1 MSSPETPDQIVQRVA
16 DEARRA
22 AGDLPFDE
30 RANLVRSV
38 ARAVADAI
46 KFDATFG
53 GAPEGREWEQDRL
66 NAVVDAAED
75 YWHQCLAAKR

>member
-1 MSSPETPDQIVQRVA
+1 MSNNETSDQIVQRVA

-22 AGDLPFDE
+22 ASDLPFDE

-46 KFDATFG
+46 KASS
-53 GAPEGREWEQDRL
+53 W
-66 NAVVDAAED
+66 
-75 YWHQCLAAKR
+75 

>member
-1 MSSPETPDQIVQRVA
+1 MCGPRFVRSTLLQTAIMSNNEISDQIVQRVA

-22 AGDLPFDE
+22 ASDLPFDE

-46 KFDATFG
+46 KASS
-53 GAPEGREWEQDRL
+53 W
-66 NAVVDAAED
+66 
-75 YWHQCLAAKR
+75 